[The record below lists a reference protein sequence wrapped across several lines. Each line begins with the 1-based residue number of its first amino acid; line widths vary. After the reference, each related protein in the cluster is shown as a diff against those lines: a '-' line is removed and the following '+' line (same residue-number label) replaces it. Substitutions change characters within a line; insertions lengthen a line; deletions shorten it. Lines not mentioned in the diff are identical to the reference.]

1 MAMFGKTS
9 DEIKTLHSLKDFIDI
24 GKKDDNGLYEGSVK
38 ILGKKADNTHIYD
51 YEIDYR
57 HFKFDKENIY
67 LDGRVSSLKEIMK
80 DALINKDGAS
90 KYSEKLEKIGLSYG
104 DTVKVGDSVPVIYDN
119 ESYDSTDEYFY
130 AYTVTDEKQL
140 EMETFGKSQK
150 VLRKEM
156 ER

>member
-9 DEIKTLHSLKDFIDI
+9 DEIKTLHTLKDFIDI
-24 GKKDDNGLYEGSVK
+24 GKKDDNGLCEGAVRV
-38 ILGKKADNTHIYD
+38 LGKKADNTHIYD

-80 DALINKDGAS
+80 DAVINKEMAD
-90 KYSEKLEKIGLSYG
+90 KYSEKLSKIGLSYG
-104 DTVKVGDSVPVIYDN
+104 DSVKVGESISVIYEG

-150 VLRKEM
+150 TMRKGM

>member
-1 MAMFGKTS
+1 MIMFGKTS
-9 DEIKTLHSLKDFIDI
+9 DEIKALHTLKDIIDLD
-24 GKKDDNGLYEGSVK
+24 GKGKDGLYEGKVQV
-38 ILGKKADNTHIYD
+38 LGKKADNTHIYD

-80 DALINKDGAS
+80 DALINKDGAD
-90 KYSEKLEKIGLSYG
+90 KYSEKLSKIGLSYG
-104 DTVKVGDSVPVIYDN
+104 DSVKVGDTIPVIYDN

-140 EMETFGKSQK
+140 EMETFGKNQK
-150 VLRKEM
+150 TMRKGM